1 MQYVLFFGA
10 HLFTS
15 RPQELVGDA
24 VCRNS
29 PKKTTNGVAHTRRC
43 DPPSVKLK
51 NETNNV
57 KFGKNTVC
65 WPDGDITAALD
76 GSFFSKV
83 SPLSKLLDTSK
94 KHIASGFS
102 VSAYMA
108 LAALSHPKL

>member
-1 MQYVLFFGA
+1 MQYVFFFGT

-57 KFGKNTVC
+57 KFGKKQFVGLMEISPQHLMAVFSPKSLLCPSCLTPPKNTLQMVFPYLHT
-65 WPDGDITAALD
+65 WLW
-76 GSFFSKV
+76 
-83 SPLSKLLDTSK
+83 LL
-94 KHIASGFS
+94 
-102 VSAYMA
+102 
-108 LAALSHPKL
+108 